1 MKIREIEPEL
11 IDWIAYTQDKAK
23 SYGLNFTE
31 VVFEKVNYKEM
42 NELAS
47 LGGFP
52 QRYPHW
58 RFGMEYD
65 RISKSYTYGLSKIY
79 EMVIN
84 TDPCYAYL
92 LSSNSLV
99 ENKLVIAHVYG
110 HADFFK
116 NNHYF
121 SKTNRKMLDEMA
133 NHSTLV
139 RQCQEQHGV
148 EAVEEFIDMCLS
160 LENLIDL
167 RSAGELPKTVDD
179 SDKSPEQVQKIQ
191 AKNYLDKFINTPEF
205 LQDQRDK
212 IDENSKK
219 ADKIPYRPVRDV
231 LGFLLLHAPLKNW
244 QVKIL
249 EMIREEAYYFAPQG
263 QTKIMNEGWASYWHS
278 KMMTHDILD
287 DSEII
292 DYACVHSGTV
302 APNPH
307 GINPYRVGIELFRNI
322 EERWNKGRFGKD
334 WLDCEDSV
342 KRNEWD
348 LKLNKGREKIF
359 EVRKTH
365 NDLTFVDEFLTQEF
379 CEEQGLF
386 CSHYNESSKR
396 WEIETREFQKIKN
409 QFLTELTNFGSPLI
423 EVVDSN
429 FENRGALH
437 LKHSFDGRTLRKDY
451 AELTLKNLYGIWK
464 KPVFIET
471 TSEENKTYFWGFD
484 GKEFV
489 VRG

>member
-1 MKIREIEPEL
+1 MKARDLEPEL
-11 IDWIAYTQDKAK
+11 YDWIAYIEDKAK
-23 SYGLNFTE
+23 SYGLHFPE

-139 RQCQEQHGV
+139 RQCQEQYGV
-148 EAVEEFIDMCLS
+148 EVVEEFVDMCLS

-167 RSAGELPKTVDD
+167 RSSGELPKTVDD
-179 SDKSPEQVQKIQ
+179 SEKIPGQVQKIQ

-205 LQDQRDK
+205 LQDQRDR
-212 IDENSKK
+212 IDEESKK
-219 ADKIPYRPVRDV
+219 QEKIPYRPVRDV

-278 KMMTHDILD
+278 KMMTHDVLD

-302 APNPH
+302 APSPN

-334 WLDCEDSV
+334 WLDCEDTV
-342 KRNEWD
+342 KRANWD
-348 LKLNKGREKIF
+348 LKTNKGKEKIF

-365 NDLTFVDEFLTQEF
+365 NDLTFIDEFLTQDF

-386 CSHYNESSKR
+386 CSKFNQSTKR
-396 WEIETREFQKIKN
+396 WEIDTREFQKVRA
-409 QFLTELTNFGSPLI
+409 QFLTELTNFGNPVI

-429 FENRGALH
+429 FENRGAL
-437 LKHSFDGRTLRKDY
+437 LMKHFFDGRTLRKDY
-451 AELTLKNLYGIWK
+451 AELTLKNLFGLWK

-471 TSEENKTYFWGFD
+471 MNEEKTYLWGFD

>member
-1 MKIREIEPEL
+1 MKGRALETEL
-11 IDWIAYTQDKAK
+11 QDWIKYIEDKAR
-23 SYGLNFTE
+23 SYGLDFPE

-42 NELAS
+42 NELAA

-58 RFGMEYD
+58 RFGMDYD

-92 LSSNSLV
+92 LSSNSVV

-139 RQCQEQHGV
+139 RQCQEQYGV
-148 EAVEEFIDMCLS
+148 EVVEEFIDLCLS

-167 RSAGELPKTVDD
+167 RGSGEMPVVESTEERD
-179 SDKSPEQVQKIQ
+179 PEQVQKMK
-191 AKNYLDKFINTPEF
+191 AKSYLDKFINTPDF
-205 LQDQRDK
+205 MDQQKQRIEEDAKK
-212 IDENSKK
+212 IE
-219 ADKIPYRPVRDV
+219 KIPSKPVRDV
-231 LGFLLLHAPLKNW
+231 LGFLLLYAPLKNW

-287 DSEII
+287 DSEIV

-302 APNPH
+302 APNPK
-307 GINPYRVGIELFRNI
+307 GINPYRLGLELFRNI
-322 EERWNKGRFGKD
+322 EDRWNKGQFGKD
-334 WLDCEDSV
+334 WYECEDTV
-342 KRNEWD
+342 KRKNWD
-348 LKLNKGREKIF
+348 LKLGLGRDKIF
-359 EVRKTH
+359 EVRKIC
-365 NDLTFVDEFLTQEF
+365 NDLTFVDQYLNQEF
-379 CEEQGLF
+379 CEDQQMF
-386 CSHYNESSKR
+386 SAKFNQSSKR
-396 WEIETREFQKIKN
+396 WEIDTREYMAVRS
-409 QFLTELTNFGSPLI
+409 QFLTELTNFGSPII
-423 EVVDSN
+423 EVVDAN

-451 AELTLKNLYGIWK
+451 AELTLKNLYKIWK

-471 TSEENKTYFWGFD
+471 VFEDKPYYWGFD
-484 GKEFV
+484 GSELIS
-489 VRG
+489 RT